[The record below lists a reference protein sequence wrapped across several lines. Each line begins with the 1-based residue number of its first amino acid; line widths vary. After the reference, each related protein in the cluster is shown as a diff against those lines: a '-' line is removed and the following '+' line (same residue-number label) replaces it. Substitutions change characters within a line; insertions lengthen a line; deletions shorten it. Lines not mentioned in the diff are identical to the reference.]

1 MWPNAQNMKMFLG
14 NAVFIVSVI
23 FLSESFPNYPRG
35 IVWVSAE
42 DKSVTMSWIPEVFT
56 TIENN
61 NHADGDDNSDDD
73 NNENNVLNNFE
84 KFSLQSRAN

>member
-1 MWPNAQNMKMFLG
+1 
-14 NAVFIVSVI
+14 
-23 FLSESFPNYPRG
+23 
-35 IVWVSAE
+35 
-42 DKSVTMSWIPEVFT
+42 MSWIPEVFT

-61 NHADGDDNSDDD
+61 NHADGDCISDDDD